1 MSQDPREAQMNGMK
15 TYHYRIKYDHIIRT
29 LALELAEAEDEALF
43 FHDKSEQVEWTKYI
57 IDILDL
63 TQEVI
68 TYRAAR
74 GV

>member
-1 MSQDPREAQMNGMK
+1 MNQIQNN
-15 TYHYRIKYDHIIRT
+15 HYQKKCNHIVRT
-29 LALELAEAEDEALF
+29 LALELAEAEDDALF
-43 FHDKSEQVEWTKYI
+43 LYGKSEQVEWTKYI